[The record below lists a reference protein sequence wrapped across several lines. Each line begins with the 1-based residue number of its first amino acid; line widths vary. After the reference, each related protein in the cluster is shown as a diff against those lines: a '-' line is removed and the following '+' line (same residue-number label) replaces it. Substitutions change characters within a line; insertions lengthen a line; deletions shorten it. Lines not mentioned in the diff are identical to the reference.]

1 MEAGGSGVLH
11 WAMRLILVVGMAVW
25 LGGCGTW
32 EIEPIP
38 PEERGP
44 RASVPGGDAPPPPTP
59 PPPSDSPGGAGSV
72 LVTVKKVDC
81 SVCAALLE
89 RRLRTVA
96 GVSSV
101 TVDQKTGRAVV
112 RGSGVSREALHREA
126 EAGGFVVRGV
136 EGM

>member
-1 MEAGGSGVLH
+1 
-11 WAMRLILVVGMAVW
+11 MRLILVVGMAVW

-44 RASVPGGDAPPPPTP
+44 RVSVPGEGTPPPPPPPTNPPGGDAP
-59 PPPSDSPGGAGSV
+59 AGLIV
-72 LVTVKKVDC
+72 VTVQKVDC

-112 RGSGVSREALHREA
+112 RGSGVSREALRREA

-136 EGM
+136 EGVEGG

>member
-1 MEAGGSGVLH
+1 MVLGV
-11 WAMRLILVVGMAVW
+11 AW

-32 EIEPIP
+32 KIEPIP

-44 RASVPGGDAPPPPTP
+44 RVSVPGGDTP
-59 PPPSDSPGGAGSV
+59 PPPPPSTNPPGGDAPAGSV
-72 LVTVKKVDC
+72 VVTVKKVDC

-96 GVSSV
+96 GVSAV

-112 RGSGVSREALHREA
+112 RGSGVSRDALRREA
-126 EAGGFVVRGV
+126 EEGGFVVLAVVG
-136 EGM
+136 G